1 MVELVGVHG
10 ADQRDVV
17 RHRADAGQQV
27 AEFHAA
33 LAVWLEFA
41 LGSHQHRRLLFDE
54 GEPYVGGHFLGQRFA
69 AQFVQLG
76 LGIEEV
82 DVTRCAGHE
91 NENTALG
98 LGRKVWPDVRQW
110 VALGGEQ
117 VVLLKQRR
125 QCCHADSACAG
136 CQKIAPCKLSPIAG
150 CLWINP
156 LAMSYCCAGNLPCR
170 GRSRNPGMR
179 SKQIFD
185 EFGRPGDYGL
195 AALHDDRPLK
205 ENRIQCDGRQNVLL
219 GGVGRKA
226 KLAVFVFFDPK
237 QVVGGNFE
245 FFQ

>member
-17 RHRADAGQQV
+17 RHRADVWQQV

-117 VVLLKQRR
+117 VVLLKQRC

-156 LAMSYCCAGNLPCR
+156 FGHVVLLCGKSTLPR
-170 GRSRNPGMR
+170 EVA
-179 SKQIFD
+179 Q
-185 EFGRPGDYGL
+185 PGDAVKANLRRVREAGRL
-195 AALHDDRPLK
+195 RPCGPSRRSAAQGESDSVRWPSK
-205 ENRIQCDGRQNVLL
+205 CPPRGCRAKGQARCIRLL
-219 GGVGRKA
+219 
-226 KLAVFVFFDPK
+226 
-237 QVVGGNFE
+237 
-245 FFQ
+245 